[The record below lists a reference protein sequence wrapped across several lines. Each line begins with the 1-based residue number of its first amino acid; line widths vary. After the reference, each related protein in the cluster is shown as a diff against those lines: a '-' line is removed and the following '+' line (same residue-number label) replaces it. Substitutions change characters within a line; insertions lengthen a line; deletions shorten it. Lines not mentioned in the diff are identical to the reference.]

1 MAKKF
6 LNQCLNKFHQK
17 EEGVHMKNKSIVIG
31 LLVVGM
37 LLPSIVFGAVEL
49 KFCNY
54 FPVPARQSKIG
65 EEFIKDLEARSG
77 GQLKI
82 RYFPAGT
89 LLTAPKMYD
98 GVVEGIADI
107 GFSNIGYTFGRFR
120 MTETLDLP
128 LGFPN
133 AWVSNHVAND
143 FFKEF
148 KPKEWDKIHML
159 SMHTSPVNVILSTTK
174 PVYKMEDLKGMTL
187 RGLGFIGEVVSALG
201 ATPRPIP
208 TPEAYEAM
216 QKRVI
221 DGMMIPMETM
231 RAFRYAEVA
240 KYVTECWQIGQVY
253 TFYMIMNKDTW
264 NKLPPNIQKILNE
277 YPFEEKLA
285 TMWNEIDID
294 GKKYGMEKGLKFI
307 ELPPEAIAKWKKAVE
322 PVLDKYVKSMVA
334 AGYKEKET
342 RELINYARMRIEY
355 WTKKQIESGV
365 KSSTG
370 PAAVRVK

>member
-1 MAKKF
+1 MRK
-6 LNQCLNKFHQK
+6 
-17 EEGVHMKNKSIVIG
+17 KSIFIG
-31 LLVVGM
+31 LIVVGM
-37 LLPSIVFGAVEL
+37 LVPSLVFGAIEL

-54 FPVPARQSKIG
+54 FPVPARQSKIC

-82 RYFPAGT
+82 RFFPAGT
-89 LLTAPKMYD
+89 LLTAPKIYD

-120 MTETLDLP
+120 MTEALDLP

-133 AWVSNHVAND
+133 AWVANHVAND
-143 FFKEF
+143 FYREF

-159 SMHTSPVNVILSTTK
+159 SMHTSPVNVVLSATK

-187 RGLGFIGEVVSALG
+187 RGLGLIAEVVTALG
-201 ATPRPIP
+201 GTARPIP
-208 TPEAYEAM
+208 MAESYEAV

-221 DGMMIPMETM
+221 DGLMIPMETL
-231 RAFRYAEVA
+231 RAFRLAEVT
-240 KYVTECWQIGQVY
+240 KYATECWPIGQVY
-253 TFYMIMNKDTW
+253 TFYLVMNKNTW
-264 NKLPPNIQKILNE
+264 SKLPPNIQKIFNE

-285 TMWNEIDID
+285 TVWNEIDID
-294 GKKYGMEKGLKFI
+294 GKSLGMVTGLKFI
-307 ELPPEAIAKWKKAVE
+307 ELEPGEITKWKKAVE
-322 PVLDKYVKSMVA
+322 PVLDTYVKKMVA
-334 AGYKEKET
+334 SGYNMKET

-355 WTKKQIESGV
+355 WLKKQKELGI

-370 PAAVRVK
+370 PAEVRVK

>member
-1 MAKKF
+1 MRKRRTLIYLF
-6 LNQCLNKFHQK
+6 F
-17 EEGVHMKNKSIVIG
+17 IV
-31 LLVVGM
+31 VMV
-37 LLPSIVFGAVEL
+37 PSIAWGAIEL

-54 FPVPARQSKIG
+54 FPVPARQSKIC

-82 RYFPAGT
+82 RFFPAGT

-120 MTETLDLP
+120 MTEVLDLP

-133 AWVSNHVAND
+133 AWVANHVAND
-143 FFKEF
+143 FIKEF

-159 SMHTSPVNVILSTTK
+159 SMHTSPVNVVLSATK
-174 PVYKMEDLKGMTL
+174 PVNKMEDLKGMTL
-187 RGLGFIGEVVSALG
+187 RGLGFIAEVVSALG
-201 ATPRPIP
+201 GTPRPIP
-208 TPEAYEAM
+208 TPEAYEAI

-221 DGMMIPMETM
+221 DGLMIPMETM

-240 KYVTECWQIGQVY
+240 KYVTECWPIGQVY
-253 TFYMIMNKDTW
+253 TFYMVMNKDSW
-264 NKLPPNIQKILNE
+264 NKLPPNIQKIINE

-285 TMWNEIDID
+285 TMWNEVDID
-294 GKKYGMEKGLKFI
+294 GKKYGMEKGLQFI
-307 ELPPEAIAKWKKAVE
+307 ELPPGEITKWKKAVE

-334 AGYKEKET
+334 AGYQEKET
-342 RELINYARMRIEY
+342 RELINYTLMRIEY
-355 WTKKQIESGV
+355 WTKKQKESGV

-370 PAAVRVK
+370 PSEVRVK

>member
-1 MAKKF
+1 M
-6 LNQCLNKFHQK
+6 
-17 EEGVHMKNKSIVIG
+17 
-31 LLVVGM
+31 VVGIM
-37 LLPSIVFGAVEL
+37 LPSIDFGAIEL

-54 FPVPARQSKIG
+54 FPVPARHSKIC

-133 AWVSNHVAND
+133 AWVANHVAND

-148 KPKEWDKIHML
+148 KPKEWDKIHMI
-159 SMHTSPVNVILSTTK
+159 SMHTSPVNVVLSTTK
-174 PVYKMEDLKGMTL
+174 PVNKMEDLKGMTL
-187 RGLGFIGEVVSALG
+187 RGIGFIGEVVSALG
-201 ATPRPIP
+201 GTPRPIP

-221 DGMMIPMETM
+221 DGLMIPMETM

-240 KYVTECWQIGQVY
+240 KYVTECWPIGQVY

-264 NKLPPNIQKILNE
+264 NKLPPNIQKIINE

-285 TMWNEIDID
+285 AMWNEIDID
-294 GKKYGMEKGLKFI
+294 GKKYGMEKGLQFI
-307 ELPPEAIAKWKKAVE
+307 ELPPAEIAKWKKAVE

-334 AGYKEKET
+334 AGYKEKEA

-370 PAAVRVK
+370 PAAVRVGK